1 MKTFRDYCIL
11 READESKHLRTVLI
25 SNMGLDD
32 TINDK
37 TGEDIPLEQLD
48 LDNVSKTLMSSALWK
63 KLSPKV
69 QKNAQALF
77 NEPQN
82 KRLGELLDVLT
93 AEPVN
98 IGKVMGKDDD
108 SSAQKPAP
116 GTPPPSPTPT
126 PTAP

>member
-1 MKTFRDYCIL
+1 MKTFRDYCIF
-11 READESKHLRTVLI
+11 READESQHLRSVLV

-48 LDNVSKTLMSSALWK
+48 LENVFKRLMSSALWK
-63 KLSPKV
+63 KLSSKV

-82 KRLGELLDVLT
+82 KRLGELLDVL
-93 AEPVN
+93 ASEPVN
-98 IGKVMGKDDD
+98 IGKVMGKDDEPTPQKSV
-108 SSAQKPAP
+108 SSKP
-116 GTPPPSPTPT
+116 PTPT
-126 PTAP
+126 PTPMIP

>member
-1 MKTFRDYCIL
+1 MKTFHEYCVL
-11 READESKHLRTVLI
+11 READENKHLRTVLI

-48 LDNVSKTLMSSALWK
+48 LEEIQKTLMASALWK
-63 KLSPKV
+63 KLSSKV

-82 KRLGELLDVLT
+82 KRLGELLDILT
-93 AEPVN
+93 SEPVN
-98 IGKVMGKDDD
+98 IGKVMGKDDETTPQ
-108 SSAQKPAP
+108 AAPAGAP
-116 GTPPPSPTPT
+116 TPSPTPP

>member
-11 READESKHLRTVLI
+11 READESKHLRTVLV

-48 LDNVSKTLMSSALWK
+48 LDNVSKTLMNSALWK

-116 GTPPPSPTPT
+116 GAPAPSPTPPPTT
-126 PTAP
+126 P